1 LVSLIFAIPED
12 DDQRPAVQT
21 QLQEMQNC
29 KNMHRLQDFSPLV
42 QFYKHYY
49 KRELEQSQVVKEHA
63 TSVTGR
69 ILPKIRTS
77 YDLVTTIRDK
87 NKDRLVRF
95 YFIRPQHFIDNLTHQ
110 ICKHRP
116 DK

>member
-1 LVSLIFAIPED
+1 
-12 DDQRPAVQT
+12 
-21 QLQEMQNC
+21 M
-29 KNMHRLQDFSPLV
+29 
-42 QFYKHYY
+42 
-49 KRELEQSQVVKEHA
+49 VKEHA

-95 YFIRPQHFIDNLTHQ
+95 YFIRPQHFIENLTN
-110 ICKHRP
+110 
-116 DK
+116 